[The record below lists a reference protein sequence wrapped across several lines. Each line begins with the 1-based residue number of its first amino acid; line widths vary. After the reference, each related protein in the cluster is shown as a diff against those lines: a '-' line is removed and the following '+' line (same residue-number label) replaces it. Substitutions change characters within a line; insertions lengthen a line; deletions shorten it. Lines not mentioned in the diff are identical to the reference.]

1 MVVDLEVDPL
11 PLVDLPPL
19 VGLQVDPLAL
29 VGLPQRG
36 LLPLV
41 VHLDLLPLEVQIPLK
56 PLLEQSPL
64 QEQKALPLLGKLLPL
79 LGKPLP
85 LQQPHPPEQLLPLK
99 LL

>member
-64 QEQKALPLLGKLLPL
+64 QEQKALPLLGK
-79 LGKPLP
+79 PLP